1 MECLGKA
8 TCVLFIEVSSFSGV
22 LIKGFHCMC
31 RHTAGGGGGTLSV
44 PKTGEERGVMERERR
59 ELVRE
64 EESLKMAVQQMQRD
78 VAQLRESITQ
88 LGKSGLENFF
98 Y

>member
-1 MECLGKA
+1 
-8 TCVLFIEVSSFSGV
+8 
-22 LIKGFHCMC
+22 
-31 RHTAGGGGGTLSV
+31 
-44 PKTGEERGVMERERR
+44 MERERR

-88 LGKSGLENFF
+88 LGKSGLEKKNLLEPNNPAQLFCAG
-98 Y
+98 YALLSLAGNT